1 VAWALRREFELNT
14 ALSILYVLSKG
25 PAHGYEIMKRVREE
39 FCFPKSPGVLYP
51 TLRKMLSLGYVE
63 VVEEVRRGGRHL
75 KVYRITEA
83 GSRALSEYMDR
94 VEQLKRVAKGFKMFD
109 EVGGGR
115 LREAIFR
122 VVEVLPSARR
132 EDVEEL
138 RNAIS
143 NFVGFL
149 EGFIKRVLSRG

>member
-1 VAWALRREFELNT
+1 
-14 ALSILYVLSKG
+14 
-25 PAHGYEIMKRVREE
+25 
-39 FCFPKSPGVLYP
+39 
-51 TLRKMLSLGYVE
+51 
-63 VVEEVRRGGRHL
+63 
-75 KVYRITEA
+75 
-83 GSRALSEYMDR
+83 LSEYMDR

-109 EVGGGR
+109 EVGGSR